1 MTLRT
6 PGTDLLDSSELG
18 PAEGPIRGGL
28 SRVPGVAWN
37 SGRSV
42 ECSQQELGERQLGL
56 GEWGGEREIPLPSHL
71 SEWLWLGCGSSS

>member
-1 MTLRT
+1 MTLR
-6 PGTDLLDSSELG
+6 PSGTDLLDSSELG

-56 GEWGGEREIPLPSHL
+56 GSGEEKGRPLCLPISA
-71 SEWLWLGCGSSS
+71 SGCG